1 MIKIFDWL
9 IILWRILLNISKHFR
24 SLKLNDPS
32 LCLSDC
38 TVMDLV
44 LLVLQRGQR
53 GGEGSVV
60 VGGGGGLA
68 NGTGVPHALHQGRGQ
83 VQGLCGRNNYSKTGL
98 QRTNY
103 NEFMLT
109 EKSFLIPFDIKPI
122 IEVIVIE

>member
-38 TVMDLV
+38 TVMYLV

-53 GGEGSVV
+53 GGEGSMV

-68 NGTGVPHALHQGRGQ
+68 NGTGVPHALHQSRGQ
-83 VQGLCGRNNYSKTGL
+83 VQGLWGRNNYSKTGL
-98 QRTNY
+98 QRNQ
-103 NEFMLT
+103 L
-109 EKSFLIPFDIKPI
+109 S
-122 IEVIVIE
+122 